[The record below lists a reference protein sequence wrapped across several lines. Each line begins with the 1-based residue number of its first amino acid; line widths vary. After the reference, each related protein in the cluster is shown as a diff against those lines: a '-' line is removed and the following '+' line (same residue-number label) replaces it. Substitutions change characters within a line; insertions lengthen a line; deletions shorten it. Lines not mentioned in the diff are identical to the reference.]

1 MFKVSHKGRARKA
14 GIIPT
19 MRSMRRKLAI
29 LFATALVSVSGATAC
44 SGVQEDL
51 QKRAQEEVEKGRKQ
65 VEQKVQDERKKAEKK
80 VQEKVQEGKQRVEE
94 EVKKTQKQVE
104 KGQ

>member
-1 MFKVSHKGRARKA
+1 
-14 GIIPT
+14 

-65 VEQKVQDERKKAEKK
+65 VEL
-80 VQEKVQEGKQRVEE
+80 KVQEGKQRVEE
-94 EVKKTQKQVE
+94 EVKKTQKQAE